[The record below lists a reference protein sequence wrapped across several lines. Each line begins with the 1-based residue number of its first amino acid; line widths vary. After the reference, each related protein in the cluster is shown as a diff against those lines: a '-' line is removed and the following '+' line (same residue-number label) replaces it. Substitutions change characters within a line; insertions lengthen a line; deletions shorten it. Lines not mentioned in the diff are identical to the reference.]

1 MPTILIVEDSPPLA
15 FTWQSQLAPLGHRIL
30 LAGDGASAFAHL
42 SGEAIDC
49 ILLDLTLPDMNGLD
63 ILREVRGRESP
74 PAVIIVSANAS
85 INTAVQAVRGGAFD
99 YLVKPCSAERLTTT
113 VTNALANTGL
123 RREVETLRRV
133 TSSTRFGDFIGRSA
147 PMLAVYRIIEA
158 AAPSNASVFIN
169 GESGTGKELAAEALH
184 RLSPRKGRNFVA
196 LNCGAIPHDLLESTI
211 FGHRKGAFTG
221 ATMDQEGAAS
231 RANGG
236 TLFLD
241 ELGEMPMALQTKLLR
256 FIQTGTYQPVGESRS
271 LSADIRFIA
280 ATNRD
285 PAGAVREGLLRED
298 LFYRLNVLPITMPPL
313 RERGDDILLVAGH
326 FLREFAKAEGRRFRA
341 FAPEVD
347 AALLAY
353 RWPGNVRQLQNVIRN
368 IVVLHDGEVVRP
380 DMLPILPGGV
390 PVPLAAPAMAPPTGA
405 AFAPPAGPAFELPAA
420 DDIAANAAILPLAE
434 IERRYIEHAIERCAG
449 NTQAA
454 ARALGI
460 SPSTIYRK
468 QEGWKRSGR
477 G

>member
-1 MPTILIVEDSPPLA
+1 MATILIIEDSPPLA
-15 FTWQSQLAPLGHRIL
+15 HTWRSQMEPVGHRVL
-30 LAGDGASAFAHL
+30 LAGDGRSAFAMLAHE
-42 SGEAIDC
+42 SVDC
-49 ILLDLTLPDMNGLD
+49 ILLDLTLPDINGLD
-63 ILREVRGRESP
+63 ILKQVRAAENP

-99 YLVKPCSAERLTTT
+99 YLVKPCSAERLLTT
-113 VTNALANTGL
+113 VQNALANTGL

-196 LNCGAIPHDLLESTI
+196 LNCGTIPQDLLESTI

-221 ATMDQEGAAS
+221 ATTDQEGAAT

-271 LSADIRFIA
+271 LSTDIRFIA

-285 PAGAVREGLLRED
+285 PAAAVREGLLRED

-313 RERGDDILLVAGH
+313 RERGEDILLIAQH
-326 FLREFAKAEGRRFRA
+326 FLREFSKAEGRRFKT

-347 AALLAY
+347 AILLAH
-353 RWPGNVRQLQNVIRN
+353 RWPGNVRQLQNAIRN
-368 IVVLHDGEVVRP
+368 IVVLHDAEIVTP
-380 DMLPILPGGV
+380 EMLPSLPATPPRRFDAAAETRDAGQ
-390 PVPLAAPAMAPPTGA
+390 AAPPPAGA
-405 AFAPPAGPAFELPAA
+405 AFDAL
-420 DDIAANAAILPLAE
+420 LPLAE
-434 IERRYIEHAIERCAG
+434 MERRYIEHVIAHCTG

-454 ARALGI
+454 ARLLGI

-468 QEGWKRSGR
+468 QGGWKKA
-477 G
+477 